1 MGRESRRSPSRVYNR
16 GRFAA
21 PTTEVLVTQTPP
33 DAAEPIRMSVLRQL
47 AEQAMSDLAF
57 REVARHDLATAL
69 TQFGYDLNPTE
80 MALVLRFRDS
90 LEEAGVDLFLQG
102 DLDDVSKD
110 FLRDAARSIA
120 SGH

>member
-1 MGRESRRSPSRVYNR
+1 M
-16 GRFAA
+16 
-21 PTTEVLVTQTPP
+21 TQTSQ
-33 DAAEPIRMSVLRQL
+33 DAADPIRMTVLRQL

-90 LEEAGVDLFLQG
+90 LEEAGVPIAQEPFDSPFG
-102 DLDDVSKD
+102 RAFV
-110 FLRDAARSIA
+110 LRDPDGYAVTIHDA
-120 SGH
+120 G